1 MKGNTLKKL
10 IFFTNA
16 DPNENLKPFITAYRF
31 AAAAEEKGIKTE
43 IRLAGPAVL
52 AANPDVF
59 PDNEVGNDIRTRM
72 KAAKGGPG
80 DFTF

>member
-1 MKGNTLKKL
+1 MKKL

-31 AAAAEEKGIKTE
+31 AASAEAEGIKTE
-43 IRLAGPAVL
+43 IRFAGPAVL

-59 PDNEVGNDIRTRM
+59 PDNEVGNDIRARM
-72 KAAKGGPG
+72 SAAKTGPG